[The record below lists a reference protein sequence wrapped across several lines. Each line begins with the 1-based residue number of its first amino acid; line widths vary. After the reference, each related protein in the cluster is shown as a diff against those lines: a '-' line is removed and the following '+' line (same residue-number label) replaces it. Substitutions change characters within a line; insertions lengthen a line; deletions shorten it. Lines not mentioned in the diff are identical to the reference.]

1 MFKSR
6 SCPTYSIYVKYTIM
20 INLTPFEEI
29 ISSLKDSGNYRVF
42 NDILRERGEFPKS
55 IWYGPYNIKNIVNWC
70 SNDYLGMG
78 QHKVVIDAMHTALDQ
93 TGSGS
98 GGTRNISGTSH
109 YHVALE
115 HELAGLHSKPGGL
128 LFTSAY
134 VANEWTLIA
143 LSKIIPDIVF
153 LSDSNNHASIIAGIK
168 NSGADKVIWQHN
180 DMSDLEEK
188 LREHRS
194 QGRTLCIVF
203 ESVYSMDGDHSPIS
217 SVCDLAEQYGAMTYI
232 DEVHAVGLYG
242 ETGAGYCEAVKEDR
256 VDIINGTLGKAF
268 GVQGG
273 YIVGDKVVID
283 AIRSVASG
291 FIFTTSMS
299 PVICAGA
306 LASIKYL
313 KDHNELRD
321 QHQERAKK
329 LKSMLADVNIEVL
342 PEATTHIVPVMI
354 RDPKKCKQMS
364 DMLLDDYNIYI
375 QPINYPT
382 VARGTERLR
391 IAPTPLHT
399 DAMMH
404 DLVEALRKTFKRINE
419 GCK

>member
-1 MFKSR
+1 
-6 SCPTYSIYVKYTIM
+6 M
-20 INLTPFEEI
+20 INLDPFEQVI
-29 ISSLKDSGNYRVF
+29 DNLKRQGRYRVF
-42 NDILRERGEFPKS
+42 NDIIRERGDFPKA

-115 HELAGLHSKPGGL
+115 IELAKLHAKPAAL

-143 LSKIIPDIVF
+143 LSKIIPNIVF
-153 LSDSNNHASIIAGIK
+153 LSDSKNHASLIQGILH
-168 NSGADKVIWQHN
+168 SGADKLIWQHN

-188 LREHRS
+188 LK
-194 QGRTLCIVF
+194 TVTFMNKVPCIVF
-203 ESVYSMDGDHSPIS
+203 ESVYSMDGDVSPIS
-217 SVCDLAEQYGAMTYI
+217 SVCDLADKYGAMTYI

-242 ETGAGYCEAVKEDR
+242 DHGGGKLEQMGLQHR
-256 VDIINGTLGKAF
+256 VDIVNGTLGKAF

-273 YIVGDKVVID
+273 YIAGDGTVID

-299 PVICAGA
+299 PVICSGA

-313 KDHNELRD
+313 KDHNELRE
-321 QHQERAKK
+321 QQQTQVRK
-329 LKSMLADVNIEVL
+329 LIYKLNKVGIEVH
-342 PEATTHIVPVMI
+342 PNACTHIVPVMV
-354 RDPKKCKQMS
+354 RNAERAKRMS
-364 DMLLDDYNIYI
+364 DELLNEYGIYI
-375 QPINYPT
+375 QAINHPT
-382 VARGTERLR
+382 VNHGEERLR
-391 IAPTPLHT
+391 IAPTPFHT
-399 DAMMH
+399 DSMIS
-404 DLVEALRKTFKRINE
+404 DLVGALERVFKDVD
-419 GCK
+419 